1 VALWVQ
7 ELDCDWQQAAGS
19 VLVAVGKRFT
29 NQVMEEVL
37 SRFQPGMLPHSSV
50 LHTLANLSVSN
61 GECHGDSGP
70 SMSLRSSGGGAW
82 ALRMTW
88 GSGLTS
94 EAVGPFHVLRRG

>member
-1 VALWVQ
+1 MVQEEINLVTLWVQ
-7 ELDCDWQQAAGS
+7 ELDCDWQQAASS

-61 GECHGDSGP
+61 GECHSDSGP
-70 SMSLRSSGGGAW
+70 SLSLSSSGGGGGA
-82 ALRMTW
+82 
-88 GSGLTS
+88 S
-94 EAVGPFHVLRRG
+94 ESYT